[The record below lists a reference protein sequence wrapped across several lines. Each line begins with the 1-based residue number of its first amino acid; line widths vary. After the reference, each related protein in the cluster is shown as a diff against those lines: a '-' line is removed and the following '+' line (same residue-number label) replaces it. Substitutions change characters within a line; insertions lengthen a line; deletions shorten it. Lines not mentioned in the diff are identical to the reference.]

1 MLGAQAEPDYGMDKR
16 YDSYGSDYD
25 SYGND
30 DYGKDSYDK
39 RPYGNDD
46 YGKDSYDKKPYGN
59 DDYGKDSYDKKPYES
74 TYGNSYGQDY
84 PSYKPVYNKDPY
96 GKDRDH
102 DKSKDSSSSVSIKKL
117 KCNNINV
124 NLNSIDVSIGSPPP
138 SNGPIDDTNGAA
150 VAAQGGE
157 TLAASGLMNDGRDGK
172 KVIVDKENNFAF
184 VCINNNNNAGA
195 NQTDDNE
202 KDPCEDCF
210 AQNLN
215 ATSFQNV
222 TRALAEGIQITLGA
236 PVAVPSVTI
245 DSFAE
250 LCELIE
256 DNPRLIS
263 TILSQVLAAAGLE
276 DLDDATFFALVE
288 CIAEALDIPIPPV

>member
-1 MLGAQAEPDYGMDKR
+1 MDKR
-16 YDSYGSDYD
+16 YDNYGSDYD
-25 SYGND
+25 SYG
-30 DYGKDSYDK
+30 KDSYDK
-39 RPYGNDD
+39 KPYGNDD

-215 ATSFQNV
+215 ATAFADV
-222 TRALAEGIQITLGA
+222 KDALGQPGGIEIQLAT
-236 PVAVPSVTI
+236 AVPVPTAVVT
-245 DSFAE
+245 SFEE
-250 LCELIE
+250 LCDLIE
-256 DNPRLIS
+256 ENPRLTS
-263 TILSQVLAAAGLE
+263 SILSQVLLASGVF
-276 DLDDATFFALVE
+276 LDDATFEDLLE
-288 CIAEALDIPIPPV
+288 CILTALGIDFGPV